1 MYKKLDNYYKEWF
14 CIQIYECQLNSE
26 RTEEQTHIYTLI
38 GIIYELADPFLKND
52 WLLWFMDE
60 IVFQDNNNNNIMLV
74 IIIYVYTNKGTIK
87 AEKVVLRIGIYQ
99 QHLISD

>member
-1 MYKKLDNYYKEWF
+1 
-14 CIQIYECQLNSE
+14 
-26 RTEEQTHIYTLI
+26 
-38 GIIYELADPFLKND
+38 
-52 WLLWFMDE
+52 MDE